1 MGDKS
6 QLEEVT
12 RVCSWACAV
21 CRHHRAE
28 FSVSAHSPPGSGLK
42 MRQPHEFIRACESF
56 CCRGHQKSGPC
67 QLFTLAQQSGLSRE
81 MELVSPGISNYITV
95 CCFIACQTL
104 LPCSQSL
111 GTIVGLG
118 GYQNAHTCI
127 QLLRGGLGLA
137 QMDSL
142 TW

>member
-42 MRQPHEFIRACESF
+42 MRQPHQFIRACESF

-81 MELVSPGISNYITV
+81 MELVSLGISNYIIV

-111 GTIVGLG
+111 DAIVGLG

-127 QLLRGGLGLA
+127 RLLRGGQGLA